1 MKIDKLIEMS
11 KVQLEDE
18 LSSYQDSLLNL
29 KFQKSLQQLED
40 SSQLS
45 KTRRNIAQI
54 KTILNLKYS
63 ADYAFSQNLTGIFYF
78 DYSFSEYAIST
89 AFPQTTIRAG
99 FTMRYNFGN

>member
-29 KFQKSLQQLED
+29 KFQKSLEQLED

-54 KTILNLKYS
+54 KTILNNYDTKRKNNQ
-63 ADYAFSQNLTGIFYF
+63 DVN
-78 DYSFSEYAIST
+78 
-89 AFPQTTIRAG
+89 
-99 FTMRYNFGN
+99 

>member
-54 KTILNLKYS
+54 KTILNNCETKS
-63 ADYAFSQNLTGIFYF
+63 KNNQDNIK
-78 DYSFSEYAIST
+78 
-89 AFPQTTIRAG
+89 
-99 FTMRYNFGN
+99 

>member
-11 KVQLEDE
+11 KVQLEEE

-54 KTILNLKYS
+54 KTILRNCDPKS
-63 ADYAFSQNLTGIFYF
+63 KNNQDNIK
-78 DYSFSEYAIST
+78 
-89 AFPQTTIRAG
+89 
-99 FTMRYNFGN
+99 